1 MNYWIIN
8 HTYDAFQEHNNLIG
22 LPSKKN
28 KDTGEPERNSEDNL
42 IPKYSLTN
50 KIQTGDKIVYYCPN
64 PLMEVI
70 GLFKIEKGRDQYAN
84 DWGES
89 IQFKI
94 KPIKVFENKRRIP
107 YRDLVDNLKIFR
119 GEDGNILNPKA
130 CAARLIGTI
139 KQIDEEDFDKIKNL
153 YSKSESS
160 IKPDITTKPHINMIR
175 ISHLLSVITE
185 CYSFI
190 GNQERNRVINTISGE
205 EEDDFGIK
213 NQTSLPGW
221 IIEIGNEKGTVSRLK
236 QIDNIW
242 FEEEH
247 GRFFIP
253 FAAFEHERS
262 NDLPGV
268 MNRFSA
274 LNETLQ
280 ANSRFKDVDPLY
292 FIIAEDINQVEKYKN
307 SIKRNGK
314 WTEFQESHNL
324 HILPI
329 EWLEKK
335 ENKFLKI
342 LTGHIR
348 ELKRK

>member
-8 HTYDAFQEHNNLIG
+8 HTYDAFQEHRDLIG

-28 KDTGEPERNSEDNL
+28 RDTGEPERNSEDNL

-50 KIQTGDKIVYYCPN
+50 KIQTKDKVVYYCPN

-70 GLFKIEKGRDQYAN
+70 GLFEIEEGPNQFAD

-94 KPIKVFENKRRIP
+94 KPVIVFEDNRRVP
-107 YRDLVDNLKIFR
+107 YRGLVDNLKLFR
-119 GEDGNILNPKA
+119 GEDGNILQPRA
-130 CAARLIGTI
+130 CAAKLIGTI
-139 KQIDEEDFDKIKNL
+139 RQIDEEDFDKIENL
-153 YSKSESS
+153 YSKSEST
-160 IKPDITTKPHINMIR
+160 IKPDITTTPHINMIR
-175 ISHLLSVITE
+175 ISHLLSVITK

-205 EEDDFGIK
+205 EEEDWGLN
-213 NQTSLPGW
+213 NQMNLPGW
-221 IIEIGNEKGTVSRLK
+221 IIEIGNEKGTIPRLK

-242 FEEEH
+242 FEEEP
-247 GRFFIP
+247 GRFLIP

-274 LNETLQ
+274 LDETLQ
-280 ANSRFKDVDPLY
+280 ANARFKNINPLY
-292 FIIAEDINQVEKYKN
+292 FIIANDANQVESYKN

-324 HILPI
+324 QILPI
-329 EWLEKK
+329 EWLENK
-335 ENKFLKI
+335 ENKFLEM
-342 LTGHIR
+342 LTSHLR
-348 ELKRK
+348 ALKGK

>member
-1 MNYWIIN
+1 MNFWIIN
-8 HTYDAFQEHNNLIG
+8 HIYDAFQEHNDLIG

-28 KDTGEPERNSEDNL
+28 KDSGEPERDSENNL

-50 KIQTGDKIVYYCPN
+50 EIQKGDKIAYYCPN

-70 GLFKIEKGRDQYAN
+70 GLFEIEDGRNKFAD
-84 DWGES
+84 DWAES

-94 KPIKVFENKRRIP
+94 KPIKIFEEERRIP
-107 YRDLVDNLKIFR
+107 YKDLVDNLKLFKD
-119 GEDGNILNPKA
+119 ENGNIFNPKS

-139 KQIDEEDFDKIKNL
+139 KQIDEEDFDKIENL
-153 YSKSESS
+153 YSKSETTTENDV
-160 IKPDITTKPHINMIR
+160 ITKPHINMIR
-175 ISHLLSVITE
+175 ISHLLSATTD

-190 GNQERNRVINTISGE
+190 GNQERNSVINSISEE
-205 EEDDFGIK
+205 EEDELGIK
-213 NQTSLPGW
+213 NQTTLPGW
-221 IIEIGNEKGTVSRLK
+221 MIEIGNEKGTVPRLK

-247 GRFFIP
+247 GRFLIP
-253 FAAFEHERS
+253 FAAFECERS
-262 NDLPGV
+262 RDLPGV

-280 ANSRFKDVDPLY
+280 TNSRFKDIKPLY
-292 FIIAEDINQVEKYKN
+292 FIIAEDMKQVESYKR

-314 WTEFQESHNL
+314 WGEFQDL
-324 HILPI
+324 HIIPI
-329 EWLEKK
+329 EYLEKK

-342 LTGHIR
+342 LTSHIR
-348 ELKRK
+348 EIKGK